1 MFTSII
7 YTCSVAHASTN
18 FPQYDEYAFP
28 PNYPASMNGVPP
40 KDKVFYHLAS
50 ATKVGFDNVGENIF
64 FFLWNIKFVSCD
76 LQTSLTEA
84 DILYTLPDKKTTLDV
99 MTVTKILSDRGTK
112 SLGDFEV
119 QYIFDPDAK
128 RIVQE

>member
-1 MFTSII
+1 M
-7 YTCSVAHASTN
+7 
-18 FPQYDEYAFP
+18 
-28 PNYPASMNGVPP
+28 
-40 KDKVFYHLAS
+40 
-50 ATKVGFDNVGENIF
+50 GFDNVGENWGV
-64 FFLWNIKFVSCD
+64 FFLVKYEVVCCD
-76 LQTSLTEA
+76 LQSSLTEA
-84 DILYTLPDKKTTLDV
+84 DILSTLPDKKTTLDV

>member
-1 MFTSII
+1 MSRTRQQISRNTTSMLSRQITPLPWTVFLLKTRYFTILQRQPTI
-7 YTCSVAHASTN
+7 
-18 FPQYDEYAFP
+18 
-28 PNYPASMNGVPP
+28 
-40 KDKVFYHLAS
+40 
-50 ATKVGFDNVGENIF
+50 VGFDNVGESIF
-64 FFLWNIKFVSCD
+64 FFFVKYEIVSCD
-76 LQTSLTEA
+76 LQTSLTES

-128 RIVQE
+128 RIVHE

>member
-1 MFTSII
+1 MSRTRQQISRNTTSMLSRQITPLPWTVFLLKTRYFTILQRQPTI
-7 YTCSVAHASTN
+7 
-18 FPQYDEYAFP
+18 
-28 PNYPASMNGVPP
+28 
-40 KDKVFYHLAS
+40 
-50 ATKVGFDNVGENIF
+50 VGFDNVGELKYFLF
-64 FFLWNIKFVSCD
+64 FVKYEIVSCD
-76 LQTSLTEA
+76 LQTSLTES

>member
-1 MFTSII
+1 M
-7 YTCSVAHASTN
+7 
-18 FPQYDEYAFP
+18 
-28 PNYPASMNGVPP
+28 
-40 KDKVFYHLAS
+40 
-50 ATKVGFDNVGENIF
+50 GFDNVGENWGCF
-64 FFLWNIKFVSCD
+64 FFLVKYEVVSCD
-76 LQTSLTEA
+76 LQSSLTEA
-84 DILYTLPDKKTTLDV
+84 DILSTLPDKKTTLDV

>member
-1 MFTSII
+1 M
-7 YTCSVAHASTN
+7 
-18 FPQYDEYAFP
+18 
-28 PNYPASMNGVPP
+28 
-40 KDKVFYHLAS
+40 
-50 ATKVGFDNVGENIF
+50 GFDNVGENWG
-64 FFLWNIKFVSCD
+64 FFLVKYEVFSCD
-76 LQTSLTEA
+76 LQSSLTEA
-84 DILYTLPDKKTTLDV
+84 DILSTLPDKKTTLDV

>member
-1 MFTSII
+1 MLVKI
-7 YTCSVAHASTN
+7 
-18 FPQYDEYAFP
+18 E
-28 PNYPASMNGVPP
+28 G
-40 KDKVFYHLAS
+40 
-50 ATKVGFDNVGENIF
+50 
-64 FFLWNIKFVSCD
+64 FFLLVKYEVVCCD
-76 LQTSLTEA
+76 LQSSLTEA
-84 DILYTLPDKKTTLDV
+84 DILSTLPDKKTTLDV

>member
-1 MFTSII
+1 MFVKI
-7 YTCSVAHASTN
+7 
-18 FPQYDEYAFP
+18 E
-28 PNYPASMNGVPP
+28 G
-40 KDKVFYHLAS
+40 
-50 ATKVGFDNVGENIF
+50 
-64 FFLWNIKFVSCD
+64 FFLVKCEVVCCD
-76 LQTSLTEA
+76 LQSSLTEA
-84 DILYTLPDKKTTLDV
+84 DILSTLPDKKTTLDV

>member
-1 MFTSII
+1 MK
-7 YTCSVAHASTN
+7 YEVVC
-18 FPQYDEYAFP
+18 
-28 PNYPASMNGVPP
+28 
-40 KDKVFYHLAS
+40 
-50 ATKVGFDNVGENIF
+50 
-64 FFLWNIKFVSCD
+64 CD
-76 LQTSLTEA
+76 LQSSLSEA
-84 DILYTLPDKKTTLDV
+84 DILSTLPDKKTTLDV